1 MELPARL
8 GITHLAKAYS
18 RGELSPVEVV
28 HHTLRRIA
36 QLDPVLNSYLS
47 VTADHALEQAR
58 QAESEIRA
66 GRRKGPLHGVP
77 YAAKDLLDT
86 KGIRTTVGSRIL
98 AENVPAAD
106 AAVVENLSAAGAILL
121 GKTGMHE
128 WAYGITS
135 NNPHFGP
142 VRNPWNTER
151 IPGGSSGGSAAAL
164 AAGLCSFSLGSDTGG
179 SIRIP
184 AALCGIAGLKPTFGR
199 VSRRGAYPLGYTL
212 DTLGPFGLTVQDTAL
227 AYQAIAGQ
235 DGADPTTVGR
245 PVELPRFDA
254 EPNLE
259 GVAIGVPRASY
270 YERLDPAVDSAVQS
284 ALSVLTSLGAQLREV
299 AVPDI
304 ELANSLHRLILLA
317 EATSVHQRRLEERR
331 EEFGDDVRALLDQ
344 GRLVLAS
351 DYLSAQ
357 RQRRRFCREF
367 ARALETVD
375 ALVMPAVPIPTARV
389 GELEVKVIGK
399 LENVRLA
406 TTRNIR
412 ALNLTGL
419 PVLSIPC
426 GFHGDGLPVGV
437 QIVGRAFDERRVLEI
452 GHAYETVTEWHSRIP
467 SIAQWPVPSDTA
479 PGAP

>member
-1 MELPARL
+1 MALHARL
-8 GITHLAKAYS
+8 GIIQLAKAYS
-18 RGELSPVEVV
+18 SGQVSPVEVV
-28 HHTLRRIA
+28 RQMLRRIA
-36 QLDPVLNSYLS
+36 ALDPALNSYLT
-47 VTADHALEQAR
+47 VAADQALEQAR

-98 AENVPAAD
+98 AGNVPEAD
-106 AAVVENLSAAGAILL
+106 AAVVEKLSAAGAILL

-142 VRNPWNTER
+142 VRNPWNPER

-199 VSRRGAYPLGYTL
+199 VSRRGAFPLGHTL
-212 DTLGPFGLTVQDTAL
+212 DTLGPFGLTVQDAAL
-227 AYQAIAGQ
+227 VYQAIAGQ
-235 DGADPTTVGR
+235 DGADATTVDR
-245 PVELPRFDA
+245 TVELPQFDA
-254 EPNLE
+254 EPSLK
-259 GVAIGVPRASY
+259 GFAIGVPRASY
-270 YERLDPAVDSAVQS
+270 YECLDPAVDNAVQS
-284 ALSVLTSLGAQLREV
+284 ALSVLTGLGAQLREI
-299 AVPDI
+299 ALPDI
-304 ELANSLHRLILLA
+304 DLGNSLHRLILLA
-317 EATSVHQRRLEERR
+317 EASSVHHRRLEGRR
-331 EEFGDDVRALLDQ
+331 EEFGEDVCALLDQ

-351 DYLSAQ
+351 DYLNAQ
-357 RQRRRFCREF
+357 RQRTRFCREF

-375 ALVMPAVPIPTARV
+375 ALVTPAVPIPTARV
-389 GELEVKVIGK
+389 GELEVEVNGRP
-399 LENVRLA
+399 ENVRLA
-406 TTRNIR
+406 TTRNVR

-419 PVLSIPC
+419 PVLSVPC
-426 GFHGDGLPVGV
+426 GFHSDGLPIGV

-452 GHAYETVTEWHSRIP
+452 GHAYETVAGWHRRIP
-467 SIAQWPVPSDTA
+467 PIAQTPVASDIAPSA
-479 PGAP
+479 P

>member
-8 GITHLAKAYS
+8 GIAELARAYS
-18 RGELSPVEVV
+18 SGQVSPVEVV
-28 HHTLRRIA
+28 RHTLKRIA
-36 QLDPVLNSYLS
+36 RLDRDLNSYLC
-47 VTADHALEQAR
+47 VTADRALEQAR

-66 GRRKGPLHGVP
+66 GRRKSPLHGVP

-86 KGIRTTVGSRIL
+86 RGIRTTVGSPIL
-98 AENVPAAD
+98 ADNVPADD
-106 AAVVENLSAAGAILL
+106 AAVIEKLSAAGAILL
-121 GKTGMHE
+121 GKTGLHE

-135 NNPHFGP
+135 SNPHFGP
-142 VRNPWNTER
+142 VRNPWNPER

-199 VSRRGAYPLGYTL
+199 VSRRGAFPLGHTL

-227 AYQAIAGQ
+227 AYQAIAGP
-235 DGADPTTVGR
+235 DGTDPTTVDK

-254 EPNLE
+254 GPNLE
-259 GVAIGVPRASY
+259 GVAIGVARASY
-270 YERLDPAVDSAVQS
+270 YEGLDPAVDSAVQS
-284 ALSVLTSLGAQLREV
+284 ALSVLTDLGAQLREV
-299 AVPDI
+299 ALPNID
-304 ELANSLHRLILLA
+304 LANSLHRLILLA
-317 EATSVHQRRLEERR
+317 EATSVHHRRLDERG
-331 EEFGDDVRALLDQ
+331 EEFGDDVRALLEQ

-351 DYLSAQ
+351 DYLNAQ

-367 ARALETVD
+367 ARTLETVD
-375 ALVMPAVPIPTARV
+375 ALVMPAVPIPTARI
-389 GELEVKVIGK
+389 GELEVEVNGR

-419 PVLSIPC
+419 PVLSVPC
-426 GFHGDGLPVGV
+426 GFHSDGLPVGV

-452 GHAYETVTEWHSRIP
+452 GHAYETATEWHRRVP
-467 SIAQWPVPSDTA
+467 PIAQSPVPSDTA

>member
-1 MELPARL
+1 MEMPVRL
-8 GITHLAKAYS
+8 GITQLAEAYS
-18 RGELSPVEVV
+18 RGQLSPVEIVRY
-28 HHTLRRIA
+28 TLRRIA
-36 QLDPVLNSYLS
+36 RIDPVLNSYLC
-47 VTADHALEQAR
+47 VTADRALEQAR

-66 GRRKGPLHGVP
+66 GRRKSPLHGVP

-86 KGIRTTVGSRIL
+86 RGIRTTVGSPIL
-98 AENVPAAD
+98 ADNVPADD
-106 AAVVENLSAAGAILL
+106 AAVIEKLSAAGAILL
-121 GKTGMHE
+121 GKTGLHE

-135 NNPHFGP
+135 SNPHFGP
-142 VRNPWNTER
+142 VRNPWNPER

-199 VSRRGAYPLGYTL
+199 VSRRGAFPLGHTL

-227 AYQAIAGQ
+227 AYQAIAGP
-235 DGADPTTVGR
+235 DGTDPTTVDK

-254 EPNLE
+254 GSNLK
-259 GVAIGVPRASY
+259 GVAIGVARASY
-270 YERLDPAVDSAVQS
+270 YEGLDPAVDSAVQS
-284 ALSVLTSLGAQLREV
+284 ALSVLTDLGAQLREV
-299 AVPDI
+299 ALPNID
-304 ELANSLHRLILLA
+304 LANSLHRLILLA
-317 EATSVHQRRLEERR
+317 EATSVHHRRLDERR
-331 EEFGDDVRALLDQ
+331 EEFGDDVRALLEQ

-351 DYLSAQ
+351 DYLNAQ

-375 ALVMPAVPIPTARV
+375 ALVMPAVPIPTARI
-389 GELEVKVIGK
+389 GELEVEVNGR

-419 PVLSIPC
+419 PVLSVPC
-426 GFHGDGLPVGV
+426 GFHSDGLPVGV

-452 GHAYETVTEWHSRIP
+452 GHAYETATEWHRRIP
-467 SIAQWPVPSDTA
+467 PIAQSPVPSDTA
-479 PGAP
+479 PSAP